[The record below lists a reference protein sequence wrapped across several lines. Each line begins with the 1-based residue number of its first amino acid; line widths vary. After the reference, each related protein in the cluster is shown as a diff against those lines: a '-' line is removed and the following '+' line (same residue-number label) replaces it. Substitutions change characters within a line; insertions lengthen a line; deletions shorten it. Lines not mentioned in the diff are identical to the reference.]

1 MKYTVIVARISDYP
15 RSSYFIDAANYI
27 DAVNKKIAEGY
38 RPIGGIAI
46 SGGFYYQ
53 AMIKIEEKK

>member
-1 MKYTVIVARISDYP
+1 MEYELVIARINDYP
-15 RSSYFIDAANYI
+15 RSSYFT

-38 RPIGGIAI
+38 KPIGGIAI

-53 AMIKIEEKK
+53 AMIKEENERNS

>member
-1 MKYTVIVARISDYP
+1 MEYELVIARINDYP
-15 RSSYFIDAANYI
+15 RSSYFT

-53 AMIKIEEKK
+53 AMIKVKEENRN